1 MIKQAVAGFPLRP
14 LITQRRNEDIVMPVQ
29 WFRKLAS
36 LFLIALSLFIVTP
49 GFAHELNMGG
59 SKWSIGKDRI
69 LSTIELGPSLF
80 QQIRGIK
87 EFSHDLDSLTDEQ
100 LREMATGIIQ
110 PYINEKLSVS
120 VNDRSYPLMVERI
133 EREGTLWKIWLRVND
148 INFDWQDK
156 KVKIDYRLL
165 FEETKNDHVN
175 IGLIYFSD
183 ADDDSVQKLFDY
195 SQPDLQY
202 TFDSNNTEWE
212 FSVKS
217 KASALW
223 SSIYTYLLL
232 GIKHILTGYDHI
244 LFLVALLVIGL
255 STREAIK
262 IITSF
267 TVAHSL
273 TLLLAALQ
281 VVTLNSKFVE
291 SVIALSICYVALE
304 NLLAKQVNNRW
315 LVTFIFGLIHGF
327 GFASVLQEYITRK
340 SDLVLSV
347 VSFNI
352 GVEVGQLMIFLIM
365 LPVLQL
371 MRKKFTIR
379 RITAVA
385 STAIFIL
392 GLLWFVERVF
402 NLQLLPF

>member
-1 MIKQAVAGFPLRP
+1 
-14 LITQRRNEDIVMPVQ
+14 MPVQ

-49 GFAHELNMGG
+49 VFAHEMNLGG

-69 LSTIELGPSLF
+69 LFTIEVGPSLF
-80 QQIRGIK
+80 PQIRGVK
-87 EFSHDLDSLTDEQ
+87 EPGHDLDSLTDEQ
-100 LREMATGIIQ
+100 LREMAIGIIQ

-120 VNDRSYPLMVERI
+120 VNDRSYPLKVDRI
-133 EREGTLWKIWLRVND
+133 EREGTLWKIWLRVSE
-148 INFDWQDK
+148 ISFDQQDN

-165 FEETKNDHVN
+165 FEETENDHVN

-183 ADDDSVQKLFDY
+183 ADDDSVQKVFDY

-202 TFDSNNTEWE
+202 TFDSNNTVWE

-217 KASALW
+217 KAAALW
-223 SSIYTYLLL
+223 SSIYTFLML

-267 TVAHSL
+267 TVAHSI

-291 SVIALSICYVALE
+291 SVIALSICYVAIE
-304 NLLAKQVNNRW
+304 NLLAKQVNYRW

-327 GFASVLQEYITRK
+327 GFAGVLQEYITRK

-347 VSFNI
+347 VSFNV
-352 GVEVGQLMIFLIM
+352 GVEAGQLMIFLIM
-365 LPVLQL
+365 LPVLHL
-371 MRKKFTIR
+371 MRKKFSTR
-379 RITAVA
+379 RITIGASAV
-385 STAIFIL
+385 IFIL
-392 GLLWFVERVF
+392 GLSWLIERVF
-402 NLQLLPF
+402 DLQLVPF

>member
-1 MIKQAVAGFPLRP
+1 
-14 LITQRRNEDIVMPVQ
+14 MPVQ

-36 LFLIALSLFIVTP
+36 LFLIALSLFMVTP
-49 GFAHELNMGG
+49 VFAHELNMGG
-59 SKWSIGKDRI
+59 SKWSIGKDHI

-120 VNDRSYPLMVERI
+120 VNDRSYPLMVDRI

-148 INFDWQDK
+148 INFDWQDN

-183 ADDDSVQKLFDY
+183 ANDDSVQKVFDY

-202 TFDSNNTEWE
+202 TFDSNNTVWE

-217 KASALW
+217 KAAALW
-223 SSIYTYLLL
+223 SSIYTFLLL
-232 GIKHILTGYDHI
+232 GIKHILIGYDHI
-244 LFLVALLVIGL
+244 LFLVALIVIGL

-267 TVAHSL
+267 TVAHSI
-273 TLLLAALQ
+273 TLLLAAMQ
-281 VVTLNSKFVE
+281 IVTLNSKFVE

-304 NLLAKQVNNRW
+304 NLLAKQINYRW
-315 LVTFIFGLIHGF
+315 LATFIFGLIHGF
-327 GFASVLQEYITRK
+327 GFASVLQEFIAGKTN
-340 SDLVLSV
+340 LVLSV
-347 VSFNI
+347 VSFNV
-352 GVEVGQLMIFLIM
+352 GVELGQLMVLLII

-371 MRKKFTIR
+371 MRKKLDLR
-379 RITAVA
+379 RITIIASAV
-385 STAIFIL
+385 IFVL
-392 GLLWFVERVF
+392 GLIWLVERVF
-402 NLQLLPF
+402 NLQLVPF

>member
-1 MIKQAVAGFPLRP
+1 
-14 LITQRRNEDIVMPVQ
+14 MPVQ
-29 WFRKLAS
+29 WFRRLVS
-36 LFLIALSLFIVTP
+36 LILIASFLFIASP
-49 GFAHELNMGG
+49 AFAHELNLGG
-59 SKWSIGKDRI
+59 SKWVVGKDRI
-69 LSTIELGPSLF
+69 LAAIELGPPLF

-87 EFSHDLDSLTDEQ
+87 ELGPDLDSLTDEQ

-120 VNDRSYPLMVERI
+120 VDDRSYPVKVDKI
-133 EREGTLWKIWLRVND
+133 EREGTLWKIWLRVSD

-175 IGLIYFSD
+175 IGLVYFSD

-195 SQPDLQY
+195 TQPDLQY
-202 TFDSNNTEWE
+202 TLDSKNTVWE
-212 FSVKS
+212 FSVQS
-217 KASALW
+217 KAAAFW
-223 SSIYTYLLL
+223 SSIYTFLSL

-244 LFLVALLVIGL
+244 LFLVALIVIGL

-267 TVAHSL
+267 TVAHSI
-273 TLLLAALQ
+273 TLLLAAMQ

-304 NLLAKQVNNRW
+304 NLFAKQVNYRW

-327 GFASVLQEYITRK
+327 GFASVLQEFIAGK
-340 SDLVLSV
+340 SNLVLSV
-347 VSFNI
+347 VSFNV
-352 GVEVGQLMIFLIM
+352 GVEMGQLMILLII

-371 MRKKFTIR
+371 MRKKFDIR
-379 RITAVA
+379 RITIVA
-385 STAIFIL
+385 SAVIFIL
-392 GLLWFVERVF
+392 GLIWLVERVF
-402 NLQLLPF
+402 NLQLVPF